1 MGARKTANVTTTRL
15 TSIQRQ
21 AVLRVLVKA
30 GGVPE
35 RCLEMCRQAKIKCP
49 TLATL
54 QTWKHA
60 QDYAEIEAELA
71 SEVASRIA
79 AQAEAIALRIE
90 EAERLAIEKVRDRLE
105 RDLDE
110 QPAATLRN
118 LSTSKALQ
126 IDKLS
131 SPLRGRPTVIHG
143 AAELPEI
150 LAALQARLGIVS
162 STAEEIPEAQVLPSG
177 D

>member
-1 MGARKTANVTTTRL
+1 MAARKTPNTTTTRL

-30 GGVPE
+30 GGEADKCVE
-35 RCLEMCRQAKIKCP
+35 LCRQAKIKCP
-49 TLATL
+49 MPKTLEG
-54 QTWKHA
+54 WKHD

-71 SEVASRIA
+71 PAVAERIA

-90 EAERLAIEKVRDRLE
+90 EAERLAIDKVRERLE
-105 RDLDE
+105 QNLDE
-110 QPAATLRN
+110 QPSATLRN

-143 AAELPEI
+143 ASDITEI
-150 LAALQARLGIVS
+150 LAALQNRLGIVP
-162 STAEEIPEAQVLPSG
+162 STAEEIPEAQMLPSG